1 VDDAIAQ
8 RPLRVVIVDDTPDMR
23 LLLRTAL
30 AGRPDLLLVGEAGD
44 GAVAI
49 ELAAG
54 LRPDLLILDLEM
66 PVLDG
71 LSALPQLQAVAPDT
85 RIVILSAFPAS
96 VHAHTA
102 LSSGAVAYVEKST
115 SITELLDEL
124 LRGADLLDAVAE
136 SLSASA
142 LTSFSRD
149 LGTPS
154 EARRFIET
162 TLASWETVDPIETIQ
177 LLVTELVTNVI
188 VHTPGTPDVRVSL
201 HPDFVHVEVSDPDA
215 VVVSPRQASINESSG
230 RGLHLV
236 EKLAAA
242 WGIVQVDAGKVV
254 WFDVARR

>member
-1 VDDAIAQ
+1 MDDAVTQ

-30 AGRPDLLLVGEAGD
+30 ADRADLQLVGEAGD

-54 LRPDLLILDLEM
+54 LQPDLLVLDIEM

-85 RIVILSAFPAS
+85 RIVMLSAFPTS
-96 VHAHTA
+96 VHGRAA
-102 LSSGAVAYVEKST
+102 LEAGAVAYVEKT
-115 SITELLDEL
+115 TPITELLDEL
-124 LRGADLLDAVAE
+124 LRGADLLDAVDE

-142 LTSFSRD
+142 GTSFSRD
-149 LGTPS
+149 LGTPYA
-154 EARRFIET
+154 ARRFIAA
-162 TLASWETVDPIETIQ
+162 TLASWDAVDPIETVQ

-188 VHTPGTPDVRVSL
+188 VHTTGTPDVRVSL
-201 HPDFVHVEVSDPDA
+201 QRDFVHVEVFDPGA
-215 VVVSPRQASINESSG
+215 GSVSAHRAGPDELSG

-236 EKLAAA
+236 ESLATA
-242 WGIVQVDAGKVV
+242 WGTVPMGAGKIV

>member
-30 AGRPDLLLVGEAGD
+30 AGRPDLQLVGEAGD

-54 LRPDLLILDLEM
+54 LRPDLLILDIEM

-102 LSSGAVAYVEKST
+102 LSAGAVAYVEKST
-115 SITELLDEL
+115 PITELLDEL
-124 LRGADLLDAVAE
+124 LRGADLLEAVAE
-136 SLSASA
+136 SLAASA
-142 LTSFSRD
+142 RTSFSRD

-154 EARRFIET
+154 VARRCIAS
-162 TLASWETVDPIETIQ
+162 TLATWETVDPIETIQ

-215 VVVSPRQASINESSG
+215 VTLSPHHASIDESSG

-236 EKLAAA
+236 ESLAAA
-242 WGIVQVDAGKVV
+242 WGFVQVDDGKVV

>member
-1 VDDAIAQ
+1 MDDAPAQ
-8 RPLRVVIVDDTPDMR
+8 RPVRVVIVDDTPDMR

-30 AGRPDLLLVGEAGD
+30 VGRPDMQLVGEAGD

-71 LSALPQLQAVAPDT
+71 LAALPQLQAVAPDT

-102 LSSGAVAYVEKST
+102 LSAGAVAYVEKST
-115 SITELLDEL
+115 PITELLDEL
-124 LRGADLLDAVAE
+124 LRGADLLDAVAA
-136 SLSASA
+136 SLSVSVR
-142 LTSFSRD
+142 TSFSRE

-154 EARRFIET
+154 DARRFIAT
-162 TLASWETVDPIETIQ
+162 TLASWDTVDPIETVE

-188 VHTPGTPDVRVSL
+188 VHTRGTPDVRVSL

-215 VVVSPRQASINESSG
+215 VALSPHQASIDDASG

-236 EKLAAA
+236 ATMASA
-242 WGIVQVDAGKVV
+242 WGIVQVDGGKVV